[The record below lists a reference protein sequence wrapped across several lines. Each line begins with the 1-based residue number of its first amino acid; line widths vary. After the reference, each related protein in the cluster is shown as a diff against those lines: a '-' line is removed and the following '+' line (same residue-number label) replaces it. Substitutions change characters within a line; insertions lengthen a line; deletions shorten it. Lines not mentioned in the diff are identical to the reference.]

1 MALKIL
7 GTIPAGLSVVLG
19 ARLTKQVTLDAR
31 RLPPCRHRNG
41 GRPHPVRWRGSQTA
55 HGSGP
60 LRPLPLG
67 PTPTRKT
74 RVASTG
80 ERLSAA
86 FGQPALAPVLLV
98 GELLGLAADRP
109 TSPAQRYRVGIL
121 AHRLPHLSAPLHRS
135 LASGTR
141 NEKNQPSN

>member
-7 GTIPAGLSVVLG
+7 AAIPAGLSVVLG
-19 ARLTKQVTLDAR
+19 GKVNEAGHPRCQTSAT
-31 RLPPCRHRNG
+31 PCRHRNG

-60 LRPLPLG
+60 LRPLRLG
-67 PTPTRKT
+67 ATTTRKT

-86 FGQPALAPVLLV
+86 FGQPALAPVLLI
-98 GELLGLAADRP
+98 GELLGLAADQP
-109 TSPAQRYRVGIL
+109 T
-121 AHRLPHLSAPLHRS
+121 
-135 LASGTR
+135 
-141 NEKNQPSN
+141 

>member
-7 GTIPAGLSVVLG
+7 GAIPAGLNVVLG
-19 ARLTKQVTLDAR
+19 GKVNEAGHPRSR

-41 GRPHPVRWRGSQTA
+41 GRPHPVRWRGRQTA
-55 HGSGP
+55 HGSEP
-60 LRPLPLG
+60 LRPLRLG
-67 PTPTRKT
+67 PTTTRKT

-98 GELLGLAADRP
+98 G
-109 TSPAQRYRVGIL
+109 
-121 AHRLPHLSAPLHRS
+121 
-135 LASGTR
+135 
-141 NEKNQPSN
+141 

>member
-1 MALKIL
+1 MALGIL
-7 GTIPAGLSVVLG
+7 GAIPAGLSVVLG
-19 ARLTKQVTLDAR
+19 ARLNEAGSPSMLR
-31 RLPPCRHRNG
+31 RRPPCRHRNG

-98 GELLGLAADRP
+98 GELLGLAADRA
-109 TSPAQRYRVGIL
+109 T
-121 AHRLPHLSAPLHRS
+121 
-135 LASGTR
+135 
-141 NEKNQPSN
+141 